1 MDQREF
7 EMRRRQVQI
16 REQEMLRQHGWFQ
29 RFVFPTE
36 EPAPGEYAMSN
47 GYTVGIEESF
57 KHPNFQIV
65 SPFHPNLVHG
75 IFFTLVERLKEGMT
89 FEHEMVSDQI
99 LEGMDVEFMKVTNS
113 RGEYLRV
120 LIPDEKGLLPNDP
133 LCNPVFKAQLNA
145 LDPSME

>member
-16 REQEMLRQHGWFQ
+16 REQEMLRQHGWTQ

-36 EPAPGEYAMSN
+36 EPAPGEHPLSN
-47 GYTVGIEESF
+47 SYTIGIEESF
-57 KHPNFQIV
+57 NHPNFQIIF
-65 SPFHPNLVHG
+65 PFPPYLTNG
-75 IFFTLVERLKEGMT
+75 IFTTLVERLKEGMT

-120 LIPDEKGLLPNDP
+120 LIPDEKGLLPSDP
-133 LCNPVFKAQLNA
+133 LCDPAFKAQLNA